1 MIWLIGLGGSLGA
14 GSRFLLSVYINNRA
28 TSVRPF
34 PLSTWIIN
42 ITGSLLLGVIAQLHL
57 LDVINEW
64 VWYFGGIGF
73 CGAFTTFSTFGYES
87 INLLLS
93 RNYKNAV
100 IYITTSVTL
109 GIVFA
114 AIGLLI

>member
-14 GSRFLLSVYINNRA
+14 GSRFLLSIYINNRVRR
-28 TSVRPF
+28 VRPF

-42 ITGSLLLGVIAQLHL
+42 ITGSFLLGVITRLHL
-57 LDVINEW
+57 LNLISDGLW
-64 VWYFGGIGF
+64 LFGGIGF

-87 INLLLS
+87 ISLLLS
-93 RNYKNAV
+93 KNIKNAV
-100 IYITTSVTL
+100 IYITTSITL

-114 AIGLLI
+114 AIGLLL